1 MCVQVGINVYIHHI
15 KYHVK
20 PHSSRWFSVACVPA
34 IVHRNYFFHLYK
46 KDISP
51 ASKVKFRQASNCCK
65 RSLES
70 SRLAYTNKTN
80 ESITYQKLGSCDIW
94 QIANTVL
101 NKGKSAI
108 PSLFNSPEVPS
119 APGEQN
125 CIISKELS
133 SPPPPSI
140 KC

>member
-1 MCVQVGINVYIHHI
+1 MWIQVGINVYIHHI

-20 PHSSRWFSVACVPA
+20 PYSSRWFSAAFVPA

-65 RSLES
+65 RALES
-70 SRLAYTNKTN
+70 SRLAYSNKTN

-94 QIANTVL
+94 QIADSVL
-101 NKGKSAI
+101 CKVKPAI
-108 PSLFNSPEVPS
+108 PSLFNSPEVSS
-119 APGEQN
+119 APDEA
-125 CIISKELS
+125 KLHYF
-133 SPPPPSI
+133 
-140 KC
+140 